1 MLLHEYSNGDNQIC
15 ARLKTGLDWY
25 VGKTR
30 NGLSI

>member
-1 MLLHEYSNGDNQIC
+1 MLLHEYSNGHNQIC